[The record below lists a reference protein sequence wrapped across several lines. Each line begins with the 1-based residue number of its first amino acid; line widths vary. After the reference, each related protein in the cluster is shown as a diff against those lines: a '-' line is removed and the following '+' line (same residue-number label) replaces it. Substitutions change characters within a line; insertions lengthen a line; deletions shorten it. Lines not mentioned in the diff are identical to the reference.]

1 MKKGLLFMCLF
12 VSAAVFA
19 QNEKVEGDTMAA
31 DENYSGAAMMYRI
44 CMEKDEQC
52 AMKLFM
58 LIYENKI
65 EAQST
70 DELYQLINQ
79 PARRGN
85 SEAQFYFGKMFL
97 TGTGISKNENEAL
110 NWFMRSAQKDNA
122 NAQYEL
128 GRMYQFGQG
137 VKTNISQA
145 KKWYSK
151 SAALGHYDAQNSLTD
166 LSQNKQDKTSKDKT
180 SRDKKETEKK
190 EPKKTI
196 NPFRSNKK

>member
-1 MKKGLLFMCLF
+1 MCLF

-19 QNEKVEGDTMAA
+19 QNEREAADAMAI

-65 EAQST
+65 EMQST

-85 SEAQFYFGKMFL
+85 AEAQFYFAKMFQ
-97 TGTGISKNENEAL
+97 TGNGIAKNEREAL
-110 NWFMRSAQKDNA
+110 NWLEKSAGKGKSKGYVI
-122 NAQYEL
+122 AQYEL
-128 GRMYQFGQG
+128 GNMYRYGQG
-137 VKTNISQA
+137 VKMNINTA
-145 KKWYSK
+145 KKWYAK
-151 SAALGHYDAQNSLTD
+151 SAAQGHYDSQNSLTE
-166 LSQNKQDKTSKDKT
+166 LSQSTKEKPVKE
-180 SRDKKETEKK
+180 KKVK
-190 EPKKTI
+190 EPKVKKEKEPKEKGSI
-196 NPFRSNKK
+196 LKNPLRSNK